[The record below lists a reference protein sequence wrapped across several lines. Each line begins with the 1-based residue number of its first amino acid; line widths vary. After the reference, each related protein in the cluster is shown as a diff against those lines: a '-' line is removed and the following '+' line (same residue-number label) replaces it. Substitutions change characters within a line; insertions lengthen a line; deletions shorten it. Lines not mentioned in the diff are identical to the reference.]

1 MQRPVEMVSRKP
13 STRLI
18 QTFFAWKAVLFIV
31 AALSPGPGY
40 DTSALIASNPSSSR
54 HVDFHSWS
62 ILSRVSLSFFRW
74 DALYFVKSAQR
85 GYHYEQEWAFSW
97 AYSLSLKT
105 LVKLVSGGESISL
118 QNYVWTG
125 IAVSNVCHLVSV
137 LVLHR
142 LSKTVLGRQQN
153 GRVPFIA
160 AMLHIVSP
168 AGMFLS
174 SPYAESLFAALSFT
188 GMLLYAQARIKDRP
202 DRKQTVREDALIL
215 GAGVLFMLATWIRS
229 NGLLN
234 GILFLF
240 DVVSFV
246 SRLLKR
252 EMSRD
257 DIRKLVITC
266 SSGALL
272 GLGSM
277 VPQYVA
283 YKQYCVSQAGAS
295 TRPWCSKTIPSIYTW
310 VQSHY
315 WNVGFLRYWAFSN
328 MPLFLMAGPML
339 WLLLQTG
346 IDYLRYPTQQPL
358 KPFKTQ
364 PRGEGKDLD
373 EASTGLPQLALPQLI
388 LAITAATNFHVQV
401 INRLSSGY
409 PVWYIATSGWMIARE
424 SVAQRAKV
432 SEGSQL
438 ICRGLIIYALV
449 QGALFAN
456 FLPPA

>member
-1 MQRPVEMVSRKP
+1 MASRNP

-18 QTFFAWKAVLFIV
+18 QAFFAWKSVLFIV
-31 AALSPGPGY
+31 AAFSPGPGY
-40 DTSALIASNPSSSR
+40 DTSALIASNPTSSR
-54 HVDFHSWS
+54 HVDFHSWPV
-62 ILSRVSLSFFRW
+62 IDRVSLNFFRW

-97 AYSLSLKT
+97 AYSLLLKT
-105 LVKLVSGGESISL
+105 LVKLVSGDESISL
-118 QNYVWTG
+118 QNYVWAG
-125 IAVSNVCHLVSV
+125 IIVSNACHLVSV
-137 LVLHR
+137 VVLHR
-142 LSKTVLGRQQN
+142 LSSLVLDRRHS
-153 GRVPFIA
+153 GRVPFVA

-174 SPYAESLFAALSFT
+174 SPYAESLFAALNFT
-188 GMLLYAQARIKDRP
+188 GMLLYAQARITDRP
-202 DRKQTVREDALIL
+202 GRKQTVREDALIL

-229 NGLLN
+229 NGLLS

-240 DVVSFV
+240 DVVPFV
-246 SRLLKR
+246 SRLLDR
-252 EMSRD
+252 ELSLN

-272 GLGSM
+272 GLGSIG
-277 VPQYVA
+277 PQYVA
-283 YKQYCVSQAGAS
+283 YQQYCVSQAGPS
-295 TRPWCSKTIPSIYTW
+295 LRPWCSKTIPSIYTW
-310 VQSHY
+310 VQRYY
-315 WNVGFLRYWAFSN
+315 WNVGFLRYWTFSN
-328 MPLFLMAGPML
+328 LPLFLMAGPML

-346 IDYLRYPTQQPL
+346 IDYLRNSSQQPL
-358 KPFKTQ
+358 GPSKTQ
-364 PRGEGKDLD
+364 PRGEGKDIN

-424 SVAQRAKV
+424 SVAQKTKV
-432 SEGSQL
+432 FEGSKW

-449 QGALFAN
+449 QGSLFAN